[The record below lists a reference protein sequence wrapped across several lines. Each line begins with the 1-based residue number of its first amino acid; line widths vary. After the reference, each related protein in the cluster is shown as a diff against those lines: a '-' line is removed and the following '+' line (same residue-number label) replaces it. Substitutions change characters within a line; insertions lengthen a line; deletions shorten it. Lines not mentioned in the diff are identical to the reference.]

1 MTTFAVVAIS
11 VGGVA
16 SILGTDETGVDSG
29 LLG

>member
-16 SILGTDETGVDSG
+16 GIFGTDEAGVGLG